1 MYGLVQDFT
10 GNANLGRLASL
21 TAGVATGTQSGK
33 AFQVM
38 DNAAAGVKTLNHI
51 DDVARKVDSPV
62 IKPGVGGSG
71 SGTTKIDDV
80 TDSVSKVDSVT
91 KPGVGGAIEGSSDV
105 LSKPSSKV
113 LRKNLIDAGVVV
125 PDYSNAAHHIV
136 AGNAMKAAEARAILQ
151 KYDIDINDAVNGT
164 FLPTVEDVVEGE
176 YHPSLNTNLYYDEI
190 NNLLRDVT
198 SKQEALDVLNY
209 ISESLQNGT
218 FMK

>member
-38 DNAAAGVKTLNHI
+38 DNAAAGVKG
-51 DDVARKVDSPV
+51 
-62 IKPGVGGSG
+62 IKN
-71 SGTTKIDDV
+71 IDDV